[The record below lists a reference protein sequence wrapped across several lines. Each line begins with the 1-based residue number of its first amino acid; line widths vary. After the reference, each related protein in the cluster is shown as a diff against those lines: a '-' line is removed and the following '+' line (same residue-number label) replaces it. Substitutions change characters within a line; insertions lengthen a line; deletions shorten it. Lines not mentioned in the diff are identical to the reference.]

1 MQNGHFMK
9 FTYEIL
15 CKSNHSRKSFWFFED
30 NIVFS
35 LLNTFYEFFPLSY
48 TFWHY
53 CIFWSLFFM
62 AFLFICEHL
71 FTNICSRFWWELRIS
86 DTWHKKY
93 DHFFICEALEIHWPI
108 SIHFGLF
115 VYGKRIFM
123 DINVINKKEL
133 LLHSQV
139 ICCKWPL
146 NIFVTIIIT
155 TLIFSLQ
162 VLTRNTQFS
171 YSPKNVSTFY
181 DYLLRKSNLR
191 FCLELQKSSFGS
203 EKPIQ
208 PGNVIFP

>member
-86 DTWHKKY
+86 DTWHKKKY
-93 DHFFICEALEIHWPI
+93 DHF
-108 SIHFGLF
+108 LF
-115 VYGKRIFM
+115 VKHSRFIDQFQFILVYLYTVTIFM

-133 LLHSQV
+133 LMHSQV

-203 EKPIQ
+203 EKPI
-208 PGNVIFP
+208 

>member
-1 MQNGHFMK
+1 MAILWNLLTKYFANQTIQGKVFGFSRIILFFLFLTHFM
-9 FTYEIL
+9 
-15 CKSNHSRKSFWFFED
+15 NFFRFRTHFGIIAFSEAFFSWCFYLFV
-30 NIVFS
+30 NIY
-35 LLNTFYEFFPLSY
+35 LQ
-48 TFWHY
+48 
-53 CIFWSLFFM
+53 IFAPDFGEN
-62 AFLFICEHL
+62 CEYPTL
-71 FTNICSRFWWELRIS
+71 DI
-86 DTWHKKY
+86 KKY
-93 DHFFICEALEIHWPI
+93 DHF
-108 SIHFGLF
+108 LF
-115 VYGKRIFM
+115 VKHSRFIDQFQFILVYLYTDTIFM

-191 FCLELQKSSFGS
+191 FCLELQKSSFGP
-203 EKPIQ
+203 EKPI
-208 PGNVIFP
+208 